1 MSEEWQ
7 LEIRIYFE
15 DTDFSGVVYHANYLK
30 YFERGRTEALRTTGL
45 NHHDLL
51 EKEQLVFTLRHIDV
65 TYHRPAKID
74 DVLTI
79 KTIISEIRGARLIFS
94 QKAYREKDLLA
105 EAIVTVACMTLE
117 GRPQR
122 LPKDMREEF

>member
-15 DTDFSGVVYHANYLK
+15 DTDFSGIVYHANYLK
-30 YFERGRTEALRTTGL
+30 YFERGRTEALRSTGL

-74 DVLTI
+74 DVVNIRT
-79 KTIISEIRGARLIFS
+79 TISEIRGARLIFS
-94 QKAYREKDLLA
+94 QKAYRGEDLLA

-122 LPKDMREEF
+122 LPKDMREGF